1 MTTTRHDQHGR
12 YPQAAT
18 LQDFQRHLATVQAR
32 IAAACQRA
40 GRDPASV
47 RLLPVSKTQPEAR
60 VRLAHAAGCRLLGEN
75 KPQEAYGKWQATQ
88 DLADLRWS
96 VIGHLQT
103 NKVKYIAPFVHLIE
117 SVDSLKLLKE
127 IDKQGARN
135 QCVINCLLQFY
146 IAGEETKFG
155 LDRAEAQ
162 SLMEVV
168 QTEKMNHIAILGVRG
183 MASFTDDQAQI
194 RNEFKQLKG
203 HFDWLKNEWFAK
215 DERFCEISMG
225 MSGDYQIAM
234 EEGSTNVRIGSS
246 VFGARVYSK

>member
-1 MTTTRHDQHGR
+1 MSVSQNL
-12 YPQAAT
+12 QT
-18 LQDFQRHLATVQAR
+18 LK
-32 IAAACQRA
+32 
-40 GRDPASV
+40 ASLKPGV
-47 RLLPVSKTQPEAR
+47 RLVAVSKTMPVSVLREAYD
-60 VRLAHAAGCRLLGEN
+60 AGQRHFGEN
-75 KPQEAYGKWQATQ
+75 KVQEITLKQPEMPQDVLWHF
-88 DLADLRWS
+88 
-96 VIGHLQT
+96 IGHLQT

-146 IAGEETKFG
+146 FAGEETKFG

-168 QTEKMNHIAILGVRG
+168 QTEKMNHIAILGVMG